1 MNHQPFE
8 TWNLDRAVLS
18 PDQQA
23 EMARHLET
31 CPECKRTAATWDC
44 IQIEMKTAQR
54 VKAPAGFSIRFQNSL
69 VERRRLAHRKQ
80 TQKMLGALGIS
91 LLVILILLAAYT
103 LTRTSPANWIGSVIR
118 VIADAPF
125 NLLELRFIAA
135 FWLTKIP
142 PLAWIGASTI
152 IAAWMMVF
160 TITGALTYKRFHR
173 QGEILR

>member
-1 MNHQPFE
+1 
-8 TWNLDRAVLS
+8 
-18 PDQQA
+18 
-23 EMARHLET
+23 
-31 CPECKRTAATWDC
+31 
-44 IQIEMKTAQR
+44 
-54 VKAPAGFSIRFQNSL
+54 
-69 VERRRLAHRKQ
+69 
-80 TQKMLGALGIS
+80 MLGALGIS

-103 LTRTSPANWIGSVIR
+103 LTQTSPANWIGSVIR